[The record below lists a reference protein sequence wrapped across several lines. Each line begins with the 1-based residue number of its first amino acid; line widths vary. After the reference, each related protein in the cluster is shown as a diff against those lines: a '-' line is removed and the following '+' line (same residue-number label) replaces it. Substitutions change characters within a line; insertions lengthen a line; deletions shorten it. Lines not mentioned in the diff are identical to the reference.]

1 MSDLSRV
8 MSNREYDTF
17 LKERKAE
24 AFKRCDPIV
33 QEFVECTRNRFLSVA
48 WACRQQNRNMYDCLT
63 KYMSDEALAKAEKEY
78 LDRTRPGRKGL

>member
-33 QEFVECTRNRFLSVA
+33 QGASCAADAEFVECTRNRFLSVA

-63 KYMSDEALAKAEKEY
+63 A
-78 LDRTRPGRKGL
+78 

>member
-33 QEFVECTRNRFLSVA
+33 KEFVECTRNRFLSVA
-48 WACRQQNRNMYDCLT
+48 WACRQQNRNI
-63 KYMSDEALAKAEKEY
+63 MSDESLAKAEKEY
-78 LDRTRPGRKGL
+78 LDRTRPGSKGF